1 MSVPHSSFAQRAA
14 PLARYSL
21 PSGQVPPFR
30 PNRQLVSSCIAEST
44 LGTRNRQTRR
54 ADPGLWGGPH
64 HNNEPAPDPH
74 LRQVTLGNVT
84 TLIDSRLCDEDPRAK
99 AVGVVPVVLTH
110 TTTDEPDL
118 HLPHLRPWGGAGG
131 LNPHHD
137 RRARPGPTPAAS
149 HPKGHHD
156 IDGPQSCDRNSHTS
170 HPDPTG
176 RDRPVPRADSPHAR
190 FAGATD
196 NGRRERPDGPIWI
209 SVSICGQTPQS

>member
-1 MSVPHSSFAQRAA
+1 MGFPSENPFDRVSPREDPQNRRGVGAAQQLCTTRCTTGSVFAAQR
-14 PLARYSL
+14 
-21 PSGQVPPFR
+21 SGATIPPESPAGLVLYCRIHPRHEESSDTPCR
-30 PNRQLVSSCIAEST
+30 P
-44 LGTRNRQTRR
+44 
-54 ADPGLWGGPH
+54 GPVGW
-64 HNNEPAPDPH
+64 PAP
-74 LRQVTLGNVT
+74 QQ
-84 TLIDSRLCDEDPRAK
+84 
-99 AVGVVPVVLTH
+99 
-110 TTTDEPDL
+110 
-118 HLPHLRPWGGAGG
+118 
-131 LNPHHD
+131 
-137 RRARPGPTPAAS
+137 RARPGPTPAAS

>member
-1 MSVPHSSFAQRAA
+1 MKADQGRPWDFPAKTPSTESRHEKIPRIGAVSVPHSSFAQRAA

-64 HNNEPAPDPH
+64 H
-74 LRQVTLGNVT
+74 
-84 TLIDSRLCDEDPRAK
+84 
-99 AVGVVPVVLTH
+99 
-110 TTTDEPDL
+110 
-118 HLPHLRPWGGAGG
+118 
-131 LNPHHD
+131 D

-149 HPKGHHD
+149 RPKGHHD
-156 IDGPQSCDRNSHTS
+156 IDEPQSCDRNSHTS

>member
-1 MSVPHSSFAQRAA
+1 MKADQGRPWDFPAKTPSTESRHEKIPRTGAVSVPHSSFAQRAA

-44 LGTRNRQTRR
+44 LGTRNRQDT
-54 ADPGLWGGPH
+54 P
-64 HNNEPAPDPH
+64 
-74 LRQVTLGNVT
+74 
-84 TLIDSRLCDEDPRAK
+84 C
-99 AVGVVPVVLTH
+99 
-110 TTTDEPDL
+110 
-118 HLPHLRPWGGAGG
+118 
-131 LNPHHD
+131 
-137 RRARPGPTPAAS
+137 RPGPVGWPAPQQRTRPGHATPAAS

-190 FAGATD
+190 SAGATD